1 MTNQYLVKTRNYA
14 GRKTL
19 GLVYLDKDSV
29 WKFSL
34 SKYIMA
40 LILLQGWNLSWYNVV
55 FNSMIT
61 KALEKREMLT
71 YKINEGKKFYRI
83 LVIIASNL

>member
-1 MTNQYLVKTRNYA
+1 MTHQYLVKTRNYA
-14 GRKTL
+14 GRKTF

-29 WKFSL
+29 WKFSVQI
-34 SKYIMA
+34 YIMA
-40 LILLQGWNLSWYNVV
+40 LILLQGWNLSWCNVV

-71 YKINEGKKFYRI
+71 YKINEGKKFY
-83 LVIIASNL
+83 

>member
-1 MTNQYLVKTRNYA
+1 M
-14 GRKTL
+14 L
-19 GLVYLDKDSV
+19 GERHLDLYIWIRV
-29 WKFSL
+29 QFGNSL
-34 SKYIMA
+34 SKYKMA